1 MPPSAA
7 SLLCRCLAVLTVATP
22 LVLPPLV
29 RAQSLF
35 DAAEVEAQRFV
46 LVAAPIGSGGAKAQL
61 NIYEQVRPTRP
72 CFAVADGQPG
82 VVDPLLATFD
92 FTGICSRYIDTNGY
106 SLRVGGSDL
115 ATVYRLMVQRSGD
128 DNLLL
133 AVPTKPGVGPEMVV
147 ARSRGQ
153 GSGFLRLE
161 LEPSWRL
168 MRRQFQGRNLGHLYI
183 YAETWPITEP
193 PTAPPPG

>member
-1 MPPSAA
+1 MAA
-7 SLLCRCLAVLTVATP
+7 SLSHSP
-22 LVLPPLV
+22 QGQ
-29 RAQSLF
+29 AQALF

-46 LVAAPIGSGGAKAQL
+46 LVAAPIGSGTKAQL

-72 CFAVADGQPG
+72 CFAVAEGQPG

-115 ATVYRLMVQRSGD
+115 ATVYRLMVQRGSD
-128 DNLLL
+128 DNVLL
-133 AVPTKPGVGPEMVV
+133 AVPTKTGAGPEMVV
-147 ARSRGQ
+147 ARTRGQ
-153 GSGFLRLE
+153 ASGFLRFE

-168 MRRQFQGRNLGHLYI
+168 MRRQFRGRNLGHLYI
-183 YAETWPITEP
+183 YAESWPTP
-193 PTAPPPG
+193 QAPAPPPPG